1 MSLREDTLKSLTSSV
16 ANSFNELW
24 SFRHEFEQSMFTSY
38 DEAAVKIAMGWDPAF
53 LPNFQF
59 SGEALVS
66 SQKDFFGCFALG
78 EAIAEFLIGLE
89 SYGAHDILSGKDYDQ
104 YANFCAY
111 NTSFHLI
118 DSFLCLHGSFY
129 IRDPVQGAAWKMLRR
144 MDRPKR
150 GTLVTTLEPVRLITP
165 KRDRC
170 NYVVATLNSN
180 TVDWK
185 FSPVNSGS
193 VHSHRWRAFGELLLR
208 ILESDGIGSIR
219 EEIRQ
224 FFSYFAGRLSYLGVA
239 DADYHTVDGFRRMV
253 RFACLDPPMREQ
265 VRSPN
270 VSDLRNL
277 SIYRNRTVDD
287 YMRLVGKLLDPSVIG
302 PIPKAVGL
310 YFKRLAQGLI
320 VSVGPLL
327 NSVISK
333 AKETLEGEPDSF
345 RNGLESSF
353 LMSNLVELD
362 SSKIV
367 DSQVYDH
374 IDEDIR
380 NLLKKYFGTQRY
392 LPIPENIVSWQ
403 VGAAANP
410 VFRMIRS
417 PVTFG
422 PALSPNPS
430 WFPKPK
436 E

>member
-1 MSLREDTLKSLTSSV
+1 
-16 ANSFNELW
+16 
-24 SFRHEFEQSMFTSY
+24 
-38 DEAAVKIAMGWDPAF
+38 
-53 LPNFQF
+53 
-59 SGEALVS
+59 
-66 SQKDFFGCFALG
+66 
-78 EAIAEFLIGLE
+78 
-89 SYGAHDILSGKDYDQ
+89 
-104 YANFCAY
+104 
-111 NTSFHLI
+111 
-118 DSFLCLHGSFY
+118 
-129 IRDPVQGAAWKMLRR
+129 
-144 MDRPKR
+144 
-150 GTLVTTLEPVRLITP
+150 
-165 KRDRC
+165 
-170 NYVVATLNSN
+170 
-180 TVDWK
+180 
-185 FSPVNSGS
+185 
-193 VHSHRWRAFGELLLR
+193 
-208 ILESDGIGSIR
+208 
-219 EEIRQ
+219 
-224 FFSYFAGRLSYLGVA
+224 
-239 DADYHTVDGFRRMV
+239 
-253 RFACLDPPMREQ
+253 
-265 VRSPN
+265 
-270 VSDLRNL
+270 
-277 SIYRNRTVDD
+277 
-287 YMRLVGKLLDPSVIG
+287 MRLVGKLLDPSVIG

-392 LPIPENIVSWQ
+392 LPIPENIISWQ